1 MTFENKGQVSA
12 EYLLLLGVLIVVLM
26 ISISFISSQNE
37 LTMAMAA
44 ARNGVNDGSLY
55 ASSAIFPS
63 DTYNEY
69 SKANYELLIPS
80 SVEII
85 NVSYTDM
92 GYDSNFDKQ
101 KIQFKVYAH
110 TSKDLDKKEL
120 DSIGDRINYNLRK
133 AIALTFESTKAT
145 NKLYNPVFSKHYIF
159 TTANVKWV

>member
-26 ISISFISSQNE
+26 ISISLISSQNE

-69 SKANYELLIPS
+69 SKANYEVLIPS

-85 NVSYTDM
+85 NVSYSDM

-101 KIQFKVYAH
+101 KSQFKVYAH

-133 AIALTFESTKAT
+133 SIALTFESTKAT